1 MSSRPTSAHT
11 LKFQDCPAS
20 HRPRLMRT
28 GQVYLTLC
36 PLTPS
41 ITLYLTASTLSGCRL
56 KAWSHASTEAS
67 LSCRCHRV
75 LHSPNQR
82 AVLIRVAAVSMK
94 VASAYSRSA
103 FVQSCFPS
111 ASSACR
117 LRLPLLL
124 KREEEKVF
132 HACHL
137 GASLQPAMCSADT
150 YGNGTGHAS
159 S

>member
-1 MSSRPTSAHT
+1 
-11 LKFQDCPAS
+11 
-20 HRPRLMRT
+20 MRT

-36 PLTPS
+36 LLKPLL
-41 ITLYLTASTLSGCRL
+41 TLNLTASTLSGCRL
-56 KAWSHASTEAS
+56 KVWSHASTEAS

-111 ASSACR
+111 ASSACVWHKIR
-117 LRLPLLL
+117 MAQDLAFSACVYPETSSFFCLHIIQLLL
-124 KREEEKVF
+124 S
-132 HACHL
+132 AP
-137 GASLQPAMCSADT
+137 AQTYSSLAAKE
-150 YGNGTGHAS
+150 G
-159 S
+159 